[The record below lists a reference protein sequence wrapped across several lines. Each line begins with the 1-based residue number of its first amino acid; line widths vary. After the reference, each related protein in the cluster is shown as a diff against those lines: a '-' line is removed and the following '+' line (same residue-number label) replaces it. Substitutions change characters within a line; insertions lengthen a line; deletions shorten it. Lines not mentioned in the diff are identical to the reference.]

1 MFFLEPLKDPML
13 IMLIVAAFISIP
25 IGMWENE
32 WKIKGALEGIAIL
45 IAVFVVVVVTA
56 YNDWS
61 KEQEFK
67 KLQDG
72 YKSAEKC
79 FVVRDGKGVELN
91 FTDLVV
97 GDLMVMQ

>member
-56 YNDWS
+56 
-61 KEQEFK
+61 
-67 KLQDG
+67 
-72 YKSAEKC
+72 
-79 FVVRDGKGVELN
+79 
-91 FTDLVV
+91 
-97 GDLMVMQ
+97 

>member
-1 MFFLEPLKDPML
+1 MFFMAPLEDPML

-56 YNDWS
+56 
-61 KEQEFK
+61 
-67 KLQDG
+67 
-72 YKSAEKC
+72 
-79 FVVRDGKGVELN
+79 
-91 FTDLVV
+91 
-97 GDLMVMQ
+97 

>member
-1 MFFLEPLKDPML
+1 MDEFKETDCYMFFLEPLKDPML

-56 YNDWS
+56 
-61 KEQEFK
+61 
-67 KLQDG
+67 
-72 YKSAEKC
+72 
-79 FVVRDGKGVELN
+79 
-91 FTDLVV
+91 
-97 GDLMVMQ
+97 